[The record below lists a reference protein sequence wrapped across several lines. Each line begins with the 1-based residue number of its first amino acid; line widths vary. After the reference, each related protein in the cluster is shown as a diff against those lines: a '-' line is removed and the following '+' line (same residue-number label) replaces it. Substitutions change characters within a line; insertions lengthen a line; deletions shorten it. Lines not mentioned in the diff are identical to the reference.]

1 LAKRRS
7 TASSPSILDPDI
19 NFDARVSMTLLSN
32 PFLLVHT
39 IAATLALPVG
49 AALFLMTKGTPR
61 HRAVGFGYIALMLV
75 ANLSIMPVEARI
87 APIGGT
93 GLGIFHILA
102 FVSLASLS
110 AGIYAMVRWLQTKN
124 PESMRSHQIN
134 MAFSYLGLVMAFA
147 SELLV
152 NRNLGLSPVN
162 NWTQFW
168 TLLAVVNIGLYVGG
182 TIWIMRTL
190 RTGDPL
196 TYWRRASVTKL

>member
-1 LAKRRS
+1 
-7 TASSPSILDPDI
+7 
-19 NFDARVSMTLLSN
+19 MTLLSN

-39 IAATLALPVG
+39 ITATLALPVG
-49 AALFLMTKGTPR
+49 AALFLMTKGTRR

-93 GLGIFHILA
+93 GMGIFHILA

-182 TIWIMRTL
+182 TIWIMREL

-196 TYWRRASVTKL
+196 TYWRRDSVTKL